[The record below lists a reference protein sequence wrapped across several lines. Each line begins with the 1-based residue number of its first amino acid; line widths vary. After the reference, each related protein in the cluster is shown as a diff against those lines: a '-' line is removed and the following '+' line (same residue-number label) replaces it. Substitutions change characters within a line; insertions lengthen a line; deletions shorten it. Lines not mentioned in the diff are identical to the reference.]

1 MKVVVIIPTY
11 NEKENIERMI
21 TVLEKEVFPQIK
33 KYTMEILIADDNS
46 PDGTAD
52 IVKTLS
58 KKWKNITLLMGE
70 KKGLG
75 AAYVRAMQYAMQKMN
90 AHAVIE
96 LDADFQHDP
105 KEVIQLVDAMDQGAD
120 YVIGS
125 RYVPGGKIP
134 KEWGIHRKFLSFF
147 GSLFARI
154 VFLRFDIHD
163 MTSGLKLTKSDY
175 LKKVDLNNLL
185 SNYYAYKIHI
195 LYEMLQ
201 LKAKVKEVP
210 IVFHERKK
218 GTSKISTKDLFDSFR
233 VVTLLRIRESK
244 RFIKFLIVGG
254 AGFTNQVLW
263 QELSVFLGVAMF
275 LSEIFYPSVG
285 RFFHVTNVIE
295 LKNII
300 AVGIGAEAAI
310 ISNFLIN
317 NFWTFQDTRSMKEKS
332 HVLVRM
338 IKFNTASLISFFIQL
353 MSATIA
359 ISIFGVVIP
368 IFGFDVPTRLIFI
381 IPTIIFLVIPI
392 NYFIYNKIIWK
403 TQYLSKYEDNKK
415 I

>member
-21 TVLEKEVFPQIK
+21 NVLESDVFPKIP
-33 KYTMEILIADDNS
+33 KYSLEILVADDNS

-52 IVKTLS
+52 IVKTLA

-75 AAYVRAMQYAMQKMN
+75 AAYAKAMQYAMNKMG
-90 AHAVIE
+90 AYAVIE

-105 KEVIQLVDAMDQGAD
+105 NEVIKLVKAMDDGAD

-125 RYVPGGKIP
+125 RYIPGGKIP

-163 MTSGLKLTKSDY
+163 MTSGLKLTKTEF
-175 LKKVDLNNLL
+175 LQKVDLNNLL

-201 LKAKVKEVP
+201 LKAKIKEVP

-218 GTSKISTKDLFDSFR
+218 GTSKIETKDLFDSFR
-233 VVTLLRIRESK
+233 VVMRLRIRESK

-254 AGFTNQVLW
+254 TGFTNQVLW
-263 QELSVFLGVAMF
+263 QELSVFLGVALF
-275 LSEIFYPSVG
+275 LAEIFYPSIG

-295 LKNII
+295 FKNII
-300 AVGIGAEAAI
+300 AVAIGAEAAI

-317 NFWTFQDTRSMKEKS
+317 NFWTFQDTRRLKEKS

-338 IKFNTASLISFFIQL
+338 IKFNAASLISFFIQL
-353 MSATIA
+353 IAATVAIA
-359 ISIFGVVIP
+359 VFGVSIP
-368 IFGFDVPTRLIFI
+368 VVGIDVPTRLLFI
-381 IPTIIFLVIPI
+381 VPTIIFLVIPI

-403 TQYLSKYEDNKK
+403 TQYLSNNEDSKK
-415 I
+415 S

>member
-21 TVLEKEVFPQIK
+21 TVLQTDIFPKIP
-33 KYTMEILIADDNS
+33 KYTMEILVADDNS

-52 IVKTLS
+52 IVKTLA

-75 AAYVRAMQYAMQKMN
+75 AAYAKSMQYAMKKMG
-90 AHAVIE
+90 AYAVIE

-105 KEVIQLVDAMDQGAD
+105 KEVIKLVKAMDEGAD

-125 RYVPGGKIP
+125 RYIPGGEIP
-134 KEWGIHRKFLSFF
+134 KEWGLHRKFMSFF

-154 VFLRFDIHD
+154 MFLRLDIHD
-163 MTSGLKLTKSDY
+163 MTSGLKLSKTEY
-175 LKKVDLNNLL
+175 LQKIDLSNLL

-218 GTSKISTKDLFDSFR
+218 GTSKIETKDLFDSFR
-233 VVTLLRIRESK
+233 VVMHLRIRESK

-254 AGFTNQVLW
+254 TGFTNQILW
-263 QELSVFLGVAMF
+263 QELSIALGVALF
-275 LSEIFYPSVG
+275 LSELMYPSIG
-285 RFFHVTNVIE
+285 RFFHVSNVIE
-295 LKNII
+295 FKNII
-300 AVGIGAEAAI
+300 AVGIGAEVAI

-317 NFWTFQDTRSMKEKS
+317 NFWTFQDTRRMKEKS
-332 HVLVRM
+332 HVLIRM
-338 IKFNTASLISFFIQL
+338 IKFNTASLLAFFIQL
-353 MSATIA
+353 LAATVAIA
-359 ISIFGVVIP
+359 VFGVSIP
-368 IFGFDVPTRLIFI
+368 ILGINVPTRLVFI
-381 IPTIIFLVIPI
+381 VPTIILLVVPL
-392 NYFIYNKIIWK
+392 NYFIYNKVIWK
-403 TQYLSKYEDNKK
+403 TQFLSNYEDKK
-415 I
+415 NS